1 MWRISFFFCKIQLP
15 LIIDKLFNYCHTN
28 KLWYL
33 KMVKHNFGELNLGRL
48 WKQCVWYLCKKG
60 RTNHA
65 RWNTCYQPIGSQKF
79 LKYKNSL
86 SIRDEER
93 QIKRQK
99 RRLNHQNFVI
109 IPSFSRKWQLH
120 RQNLNLG
127 VNVVVLLGYE
137 KKNTFLD
144 VLKLCYIRAERLFF
158 LIQSLET
165 RGRNVCD
172 SNEWEKKHIETTWPL
187 PRHGRLALVFSCILY
202 ILNILYASLCPRRTL
217 FRLKHKNN
225 KKSTSNSFLFV
236 VRIFFYRICK

>member
-1 MWRISFFFCKIQLP
+1 MKTLCVVFMSKRTH
-15 LIIDKLFNYCHTN
+15 KLCS
-28 KLWYL
+28 
-33 KMVKHNFGELNLGRL
+33 
-48 WKQCVWYLCKKG
+48 
-60 RTNHA
+60 

-86 SIRDEER
+86 SIGDEER

-120 RQNLNLG
+120 RQNLDLG
-127 VNVVVLLGYE
+127 VNVVVLLR
-137 KKNTFLD
+137 
-144 VLKLCYIRAERLFF
+144 CSAERLFF

-187 PRHGRLALVFSCILY
+187 PRHGPLALAFSCILY
-202 ILNILYASLCPRRTL
+202 ILNILYASLCPKRTL
-217 FRLKHKNN
+217 FRLKHKYN
-225 KKSTSNSFLFV
+225 KKSTFLSNSFLFV
-236 VRIFFYRICK
+236 VRIFFIGSANNFSTDTLLSLIKIKTKGHNLHKFDLC